1 MNKAIILNGG
11 IAPSLSLSTLM
22 LGRHFKLSRKM
33 SEISGTSPLSFISTG
48 SALKNYRIY
57 GNEINGQ
64 YVGDKTLNLFDE
76 DYPNIAAN
84 WDVKYRP
91 IYVGDGNF
99 TLSTTCPKMPNSS
112 ATNLFFL
119 SGQVSSGA
127 DSGNNGL
134 YTDISRTVAST
145 NGYVTIAY
153 RAIGTDPRN
162 YKTMLCKGTSPAD
175 YEPYGY
181 KIPITISDRTDTNTV
196 TVYLTEQI
204 EKSGSNIGFI
214 DYSQQ
219 RHYHCD
225 GTYTS
230 VSLPEIHTFS
240 GTNTLTVLSETPPLT
255 VCIKGKISLAT

>member
-91 IYVGDGNF
+91 IYVGDG
-99 TLSTTCPKMPNSS
+99 TVIHASSTR
-112 ATNLFFL
+112 
-119 SGQVSSGA
+119 GQVVY
-127 DSGNNGL
+127 GNLDMMGIM
-134 YTDISRTVAST
+134 DIKR
-145 NGYVTIAY
+145 I
-153 RAIGTDPRN
+153 I
-162 YKTMLCKGTSPAD
+162 
-175 YEPYGY
+175 
-181 KIPITISDRTDTNTV
+181 
-196 TVYLTEQI
+196 Q
-204 EKSGSNIGFI
+204 
-214 DYSQQ
+214 
-219 RHYHCD
+219 
-225 GTYTS
+225 
-230 VSLPEIHTFS
+230 
-240 GTNTLTVLSETPPLT
+240 
-255 VCIKGKISLAT
+255 